1 MKLSHLF
8 GKTQRE
14 IPGEAETISHQLLLR
29 AGMINQLTA
38 GVYSYMPLAWRS
50 AKKIMDIIRDEMD
63 AAGGQEITMPVLQP
77 IELWEKSG
85 RGAAFGAN
93 LFKLTDRKDRVLAL
107 GPTHEEVVTDLA
119 AHFIESYRDLPQRLY
134 QIQTKLRDEPR
145 PRGGL
150 VRVREFIMKDMYT
163 FDADDAGLEV
173 SYQKMVQAYKNI
185 YRRCGLKAMAIEADS
200 GAIGGKASHEFMVLA
215 ESGEDEII
223 FCPGCGYA
231 ANVEKAKF
239 DKGSVVEQIPLPMS
253 DVETPGKES
262 IEDVAKFLNL
272 APSQMLKCVFYVAD
286 KEFIIAVIRGDL
298 EINEVKLKNLL
309 KATDLRLA
317 TAEEVSEQ
325 GIIAGSASPVGQ
337 KAKVVADDSIVSSIN
352 YVGGAN
358 IAGRHTKHVVLG
370 RDFKAYKTADI
381 ASARVGAV
389 CAKCG
394 GTLESTRGIE
404 VGHVFKLGTFL
415 AETFGALYT
424 DPEGNQ
430 KPCVMGCYG
439 IGVGRLL
446 AAAIEQNH
454 DDKGIIWP
462 MPIAP
467 YPVHICGLSLDNEK
481 VKTAADKIYADLYTF
496 GIQSLYDDRTES
508 PGVKFNDADLLG
520 MPLRITVSPRSLD
533 KGGVELKK
541 RSEKAFKMVSLD
553 NIVAEV
559 KNMIAEQMQAAA

>member
-1 MKLSHLF
+1 MRVSQLF

-14 IPGEAETISHQLLLR
+14 IPVEAETISHQLLLR

-38 GVYSYMPLAWRS
+38 GIYSYMPLAWRT

-77 IELWEKSG
+77 IELWQKSG
-85 RGAAFGAN
+85 RGAAFGDN

-107 GPTHEEVVTDLA
+107 GPTHEEVVTSLA
-119 AHFIESYRDLPQRLY
+119 AAYIQSYRDLPQRLY

-150 VRVREFIMKDMYT
+150 IRVREFIMKDMYS

-215 ESGEDEII
+215 ESGEDEVI
-223 FCPGCGYA
+223 FCSGCGYA
-231 ANVEKAKF
+231 ANIEKARF
-239 DKGSVVEQIPLPMS
+239 EKGTVEAQAPLPTEE
-253 DVETPGKES
+253 VVTPGKES
-262 IEDVAKFLNL
+262 IEDVAGFLGL

-286 KEFIIAVIRGDL
+286 KEFVIAVIRGDL
-298 EINEVKLKNLL
+298 DVNEIKLKNLL
-309 KATDLRLA
+309 KVADLRLA
-317 TAEEVSEQ
+317 TADEVAGA
-325 GIIAGSASPVGQ
+325 GIIAGSASPVGH
-337 KAKVVADDSIVSSIN
+337 KAKVLADDSIVSSIN

-358 IAGRHTKHVVLG
+358 IAGRHMKNIVLD
-370 RDFKAYKTADI
+370 RDFNAYKTADI
-381 ASARVGAV
+381 ASAKVGAK
-389 CAKCG
+389 CAGCG
-394 GTLESTRGIE
+394 GTLESVRGIE

-415 AETFGALYT
+415 AETFGAFYT
-424 DPEGNQ
+424 DAEGNQ
-430 KPCVMGCYG
+430 KPCIMGCYG
-439 IGVGRLL
+439 IGVGRLM

-467 YPVHICGLSLDNEK
+467 YQVQLCGLSLDNEK
-481 VKTAADKIYADLYTF
+481 VKAAAEKIYADLKGSGVEVLF
-496 GIQSLYDDRTES
+496 DDRIES
-508 PGVKFNDADLLG
+508 PGVKFNDTDLLG

-541 RSEKAFKMVSLD
+541 RSEKVFAIATVD

-559 KNMIAEQMQAAA
+559 KAAVEREMGAAA

>member
-1 MKLSHLF
+1 
-8 GKTQRE
+8 
-14 IPGEAETISHQLLLR
+14 
-29 AGMINQLTA
+29 
-38 GVYSYMPLAWRS
+38 
-50 AKKIMDIIRDEMD
+50 
-63 AAGGQEITMPVLQP
+63 MPVLQP
-77 IELWEKSG
+77 VELWEKSG
-85 RGAAFGAN
+85 RGAAFGDN
-93 LFKLTDRKDRVLAL
+93 LFKLKDRKDRILAL

-119 AHFIESYRDLPQRLY
+119 SHYIQSYRDLPQRLY

-215 ESGEDEII
+215 ESGEDEVI
-223 FCPGCGYA
+223 FCPGCEYA

-239 DKGSVVEQIPLPMS
+239 DKGTIVEQLPLP
-253 DVETPGKES
+253 VEEVATPGKES
-262 IEDVAKFLNL
+262 IEDVAKFLKL

-298 EINEVKLKNLL
+298 DVNEIKLKNLL
-309 KATDLRLA
+309 KVTDLRLA
-317 TAEEVSEQ
+317 TAEEVSGQ
-325 GIIAGSASPVGQ
+325 GIIAGSASPVGH
-337 KAKVVADDSIVSSIN
+337 KAKVVADDSIISSIN

-358 IAGRHTKHVVLG
+358 IAGRHMKNIVPG
-370 RDFKAYKTADI
+370 RDFNAYKTADI
-381 ASARVGAV
+381 ASAKAGLK
-389 CAKCG
+389 CARCG
-394 GTLESTRGIE
+394 GKLESTRGIE

-415 AETFGALYT
+415 AETFGAT
-424 DPEGNQ
+424 FADAEGNQ

-467 YPVHICGLSLDNEK
+467 YPVHICALYLENEA
-481 VKTAADKIYADLYTF
+481 VKTTAEKIYADLCTA
-496 GIQSLYDDRTES
+496 GIKALYDERMES

-541 RSEKAFKMVSLD
+541 RSEKAFQLVGVD

-559 KNMIAEQMQAAA
+559 KAAVEKEMQAAS

>member
-1 MKLSHLF
+1 MRVSQLF

-38 GVYSYMPLAWRS
+38 GVYSMMPLAWRT
-50 AKKIMDIIRDEMD
+50 ARKIMDIIREEMD
-63 AAGGQEITMPVLQP
+63 AAGCQEITMPVLQP
-77 IELWEKSG
+77 VDLWEKSG

-93 LFKLTDRKDRVLAL
+93 LFKLQDRKERTLAL
-107 GPTHEEVVTDLA
+107 GPTHEEVVTSLA
-119 AHFIESYRDLPQRLY
+119 AQYIQSYRDLPQRLY

-150 VRVREFIMKDMYT
+150 IRVREFIMKDMYS
-163 FDADDAGLEV
+163 FDADEAGLEV

-185 YRRCGLKAMAIEADS
+185 YKRCGLRAIAIEADS

-215 ESGEDEII
+215 ESGEDEVI
-223 FCPGCGYA
+223 FCSGCGYA

-239 DKGSVVEQIPLPMS
+239 DKGAAAAQLPLPIEE
-253 DVETPGKES
+253 VATPGKES
-262 IEDVAKFLNL
+262 IEDVAAFLSL

-317 TAEEVSEQ
+317 TAEEVTGQ
-325 GIIAGSASPVGQ
+325 GIIAGSASPVGHR
-337 KAKVVADDSIVSSIN
+337 AMVITDDSIVSSVN

-358 IAGRHTKHVVLG
+358 VAGRHMKNIVLG
-370 RDFKAYKTADI
+370 RDFNPYKTSDI
-381 ASARVGAV
+381 ASASVGAK
-389 CAKCG
+389 CSRCG

-415 AETFGALYT
+415 AETFGATYA
-424 DPEGNQ
+424 DAEGNQ
-430 KPCVMGCYG
+430 RPCIMGCYG

-467 YPVHICGLSLDNEK
+467 YQVQLCALSLDNER
-481 VKTAADKIYADLYTF
+481 VRAAAEKLYEDLRAA
-496 GIQSLYDDRTES
+496 GVEVLYDDRIDS

-520 MPLRITVSPRSLD
+520 MPIRITISPRSLD
-533 KGGVELKK
+533 KGGMELKK
-541 RSEKAFKMVSLD
+541 RNEKAFVIVTVE
-553 NIVAEV
+553 NAVAEV
-559 KNMIAEQMQAAA
+559 KAVIEREMPSAG